1 MRHRVIRR
9 LLAVVIWAAVGV
21 AGLGRIGSGQPAAAP
36 QLGLTFQPSA
46 PVADAVAR
54 AAGVR
59 AVKVLADWSII
70 EPQRGQAG
78 WADLDR
84 AVARVVGQG
93 LAPIVVLAHTP
104 RWASIGSGAD
114 LTRPEVYSRQP
125 PRDVRDWERFVGA
138 AAERYRGRVAAWQV
152 WTQLGLPHFRGT
164 GSEYLGLLRAA
175 RARLRTAD
183 PSARVAMATPAGI
196 DLGFILR
203 VAQDA
208 PDAFDA
214 VALAPHRFAPE
225 DLLRPLGVL
234 GQRLRPAGKAIW
246 LDWTPGGA
254 ADETGGG
261 VGGAWARMFAVAQAG
276 GVDRIFV
283 SDPAHLGAALRQAAG
298 AVLTRPFLGYLPR
311 GPDVYAVM
319 LGGGAEA
326 ALIAWTTAEGRT
338 LDLPGEPAPRAVGLD
353 GRTVTID
360 AKEGRRT
367 APLGMAPIV
376 VTGVPAALVD
386 EARAAPA
393 AWGPLVP
400 PVSPERDYSRN
411 IEVWTHL
418 GQVGEERGL
427 YNLPFRT
434 RPNGAVDP
442 VEVDGGEA
450 VQTSVARRVFY
461 VYFDIDD
468 TFMYFVEGR
477 IPVEIVIEVWGATA
491 SGQVGF
497 NILYDST
504 SGYRFTPWQWVDA
517 REGWVTHTIRLSDAS
532 MANTWGYDFAIN
544 TAGNRGADLIV
555 RSVVVRKGG
564 R

>member
-1 MRHRVIRR
+1 MQRRVNGR
-9 LLAVVIWAAVGV
+9 LLVAVVWAAIGV
-21 AGLGRIGSGQPAAAP
+21 VGLGQTGAGRQAPAP
-36 QLGLTFQPSA
+36 QLGLAFRPAA
-46 PVADAVAR
+46 PASYAVAR

-70 EPQRGQAG
+70 ESQRGQAV

-84 AVARVVGQG
+84 ALASVTEQG
-93 LAPIVVLAHTP
+93 LAPVIVLAHTP
-104 RWASIGSGAD
+104 RWASVGSGVD
-114 LTRPEVYSRQP
+114 LARPEIYSRQP
-125 PRDVRDWERFVGA
+125 PRDIRDWERFVGA

-175 RARLRTAD
+175 RARLRAVD
-183 PSARVAMATPAGI
+183 PASGVAMATPAGI

-208 PDAFDA
+208 PGAFDA
-214 VALAPHRFAPE
+214 IVLAPHGFAPE
-225 DLLRPLGVL
+225 HLLRPLAVL
-234 GQRLRPAGKAIW
+234 GHRLRPAGKAIW
-246 LDWTPGGA
+246 LDWTPGET
-254 ADETGGG
+254 ADEAGGG
-261 VGGAWARMFAVAQAG
+261 AGGAWARMFAVAHAG

-283 SDPAHLGAALRQAAG
+283 SDPSHLGAALRQAAA
-298 AVLTRPFLGYLPR
+298 AVLTRPFVGYLPR

-319 LGGGAEA
+319 LGGGADA
-326 ALIAWTTAEGRT
+326 TLIAWTTAGARS

-353 GRTVTID
+353 GRTVAVD
-360 AKEGRRT
+360 VEEGRRT
-367 APLGMAPIV
+367 TRLGPAPIMI
-376 VTGVPAALVD
+376 TGVPAALVD
-386 EARAAPA
+386 ESRAAA
-393 AWGPLVP
+393 AARGPLVP
-400 PVSPERDYSRN
+400 PVSPERDYSRSA
-411 IEVWTHL
+411 EVWARL
-418 GQVGEERGL
+418 GRVGEERGL
-427 YNLPFRT
+427 YNLPFRA

-442 VEVDGGEA
+442 VEVGGVEA
-450 VQTSVARRVFY
+450 VQTSVARQVIY

-477 IPVEIVIEVWGATA
+477 IPVEIVVEVWGATA
-491 SGQVGF
+491 PAQVGF

-504 SGYRFTPWQWVDA
+504 SGYRFTPWQWVGVG
-517 REGWVTHTIRLSDAS
+517 EGWVTHTIRLSDAS

-555 RSVVVRKGG
+555 RSVVVRKGA